1 MLASSREVVVNYSMP
16 LGLHHIMAT
25 DYHYGPG
32 PWAEAGRPDWTPA
45 YYHRAAASGLGVD
58 RTAKGTDALAQYAPE
73 VAKVWGDPDA
83 CPENLILWFH
93 HLPWDHR
100 MKSGRTLWVELCLR
114 YQQGVDGVR
123 QLERDWDS
131 IAGLVDPERVFTPIL
146 RALLGQQEKDACN
159 WRDACTLY
167 FQQFSKQP
175 IPPRRRGRRT
185 FAGALYQSLP
195 VHYFF
200 RYAERKTTG
209 LQSHQGLA
217 LDT

>member
-1 MLASSREVVVNYSMP
+1 MP

-32 PWAEAGRPDWTPA
+32 PWAKAGRPDWTPA
-45 YYHRAAASGLGVD
+45 YYHRADATGLGAD
-58 RTAKGTDALAQYAPE
+58 RTASGTNELSQYAPE
-73 VAKVWGDPDA
+73 LAAVWGNEDT

-93 HLPWDHR
+93 HVPWDHR

-114 YQQGVDGVR
+114 YQEGVDGVR

-131 IAGLVDPERVFTPIL
+131 LAGLVDAERFAHV
-146 RALLGQQEKDACN
+146 RALLGQQERDARI

-175 IPPRRRGRRT
+175 IPTGVEP
-185 FAGALYQSLP
+185 ADHPLAYYEAIQL
-195 VHYFF
+195 HYFPGTPSG
-200 RYAERKTTG
+200 K
-209 LQSHQGLA
+209 
-217 LDT
+217 